1 MFDVVTYYLS
11 NGMRIML
18 HREKNTRIVK
28 TGVIVNQGSMHE
40 DDESNGISH
49 FIEHMIFAQYE
60 NNLEIQDYVNDLHSF
75 GAKYNATTYKANTM
89 YYISGLSDGV
99 ETYLRILKDLVFKPK
114 PFDITTLKREKSVVE
129 RELVSFYSSFNQ
141 ISDRSL
147 QALFGQRGIGRIIV
161 GKKENI
167 NNFNLEQINEKVKN
181 TYTPENSAL
190 VVFGDIDYYEIQK
203 HIEELFGKL
212 DDIKTIQQRENVQQS
227 PSIYF
232 NPNYKGEHSIVS
244 VCYRKITN
252 ENQALM
258 ENVLSFLLSSLC
270 DPTLSN
276 RIGYQLRMG
285 TGLSYK
291 VGGFIKTLNEF
302 YASGVTAVAKNI
314 DIPDVVKIMIQNLN
328 EVRETGFSDEEL
340 IKIKKNIIYQKLVAR
355 NDMSTQADLLLN
367 MSMKPMIYSPE
378 NEVRIIEKL
387 SKDDVNKC
395 IYDLLNPDNF
405 GLACIGN
412 CNIDKAI
419 NEFSF

>member
-18 HREKNTRIVK
+18 HREKGTRVVK

-40 DDESNGISH
+40 EDKSNGISH

-60 NNLEIQDYVNDLHSF
+60 NNLDIQSYVNDLYSF

-114 PFDITTLKREKSVVE
+114 PFEITTLNREKSVVE

-147 QALFGQRGIGRIIV
+147 QALFGERGIGRIIV

-167 NNFNLEQINEKVKN
+167 KNFTLDQINEKVKN

-190 VVFGDIDYYEIQK
+190 VVFGDIDYYEMQK
-203 HIEELFGKL
+203 LIEDLFGEL
-212 DDIKTIQQRENVQQS
+212 DDIKTIQHHENVQQS

-252 ENQALM
+252 ENSALM
-258 ENVLSFLLSSLC
+258 ENVLALLLCSLC

-276 RIGYQLRMG
+276 RIAYRLRMD

-302 YASGVTAVAKNI
+302 YASGITAVAKNI
-314 DIPDVVKIMIQNLN
+314 DIPEVVKIMIQNLN
-328 EVRETGFSDEEL
+328 EIRETGFSDDEL
-340 IKIKKNIIYQKLVAR
+340 LRVKKNIIYQKLAAR

-378 NEVRIIEKL
+378 NEIRIIEKL
-387 SKDDVNKC
+387 SRDDVNRC
-395 IYDLLNPDNF
+395 VYDLLNPDNF

-412 CNIDKAI
+412 CNIDQAI
-419 NEFSF
+419 KEFSF